1 MLWLLFMRR
10 VARCYPRHTRF
21 LAHKSDKQKELSEE
35 RGNHLVKRGRDSVAF
50 IFKLFKNLAF
60 VSLVRLAS
68 TKLGTRGS
76 LCFTFE
82 IVIVKGRWA
91 RPPTGEKPPSE
102 MIVLDCIYLLVLLR
116 DEVREER
123 SEGRMLWS

>member
-1 MLWLLFMRR
+1 MRR

-60 VSLVRLAS
+60 VSLVSLAS

-76 LCFTFE
+76 LCFIFE
-82 IVIVKGRWA
+82 IKL
-91 RPPTGEKPPSE
+91 S
-102 MIVLDCIYLLVLLR
+102 
-116 DEVREER
+116 
-123 SEGRMLWS
+123 